1 MLSDPSLPRD
11 QRVNIS
17 KSVRDLNLADW
28 VLIHRAFDAWPFKPQ
43 VRHTFLTLLVARA
56 ELMLVVQDLMIG
68 DVFMADD

>member
-1 MLSDPSLPRD
+1 M
-11 QRVNIS
+11 NIS

-43 VRHTFLTLLVARA
+43 VRHILLHYLWL
-56 ELMLVVQDLMIG
+56 EPKLMLVMQDLMIG